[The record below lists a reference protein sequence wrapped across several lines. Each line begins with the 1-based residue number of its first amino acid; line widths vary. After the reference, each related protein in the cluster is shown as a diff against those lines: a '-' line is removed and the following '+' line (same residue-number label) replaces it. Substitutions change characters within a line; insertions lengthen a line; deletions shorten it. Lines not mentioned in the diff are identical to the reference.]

1 MRTLCTTVIAKNCF
15 STEESG
21 RVDLLS
27 QDSDKKAGACFSGF
41 FYVYFYQ
48 AMKKSIFLF
57 VLAGSLTFLSADV
70 KAQCSVCTRTTEQM
84 GEKPA
89 GKINAGIL
97 YLAATPLLIAGIVGY
112 RWWKRNGD

>member
-1 MRTLCTTVIAKNCF
+1 
-15 STEESG
+15 
-21 RVDLLS
+21 
-27 QDSDKKAGACFSGF
+27 
-41 FYVYFYQ
+41 
-48 AMKKSIFLF
+48 MKKSFCFFLLLF
-57 VLAGSLTFLSADV
+57 SFYMLPSVAN
-70 KAQCSVCTRTTEQM
+70 AQCSVCTRTTEQL